1 MGAHEAYRLKVR
13 ERRRRKSR
21 AAALSA
27 WTATAAAFVV
37 ILTGLVLFRGEVVK
51 RWPESASTYAVIGM
65 PVNRFGLEFMETE
78 AERFFDG
85 TTPILE
91 VRGAVQ
97 NVTSSTV
104 AAPLIRVILLDDQ
117 GFKVAEAFAPIQPSS
132 IPEEAIAVFA
142 ARVENPPF
150 ESFELELDLVPARYR
165 DCREQVETI
174 MSHPKF
180 ESVLSE
186 ADLMARIDD
195 LAQRLAPRLEGEWSA
210 INILIGATP
219 FTSDLMK
226 ALARLDIHPVLDAL
240 LAGKLPRCP

>member
-1 MGAHEAYRLKVR
+1 MILTCPECETQYFAEDSTIGESGRTVKCASCGHSWFVGPEGTGAGAATLGAHETYRLKVR

-51 RWPESASTYAVIGM
+51 RWPESASTYAAIGM

-97 NVTSSTV
+97 NVTSNTV
-104 AAPLIRVILLDDQ
+104 AAPLVRVILLDDQ
-117 GFKVAEAFAPIQPSS
+117 GVKVAEAFAPIQPSS
-132 IPEEAIAVFA
+132 IPEEATAVFA

-150 ESFELELDLVPARYR
+150 ESFELELDLVPA
-165 DCREQVETI
+165 DT
-174 MSHPKF
+174 
-180 ESVLSE
+180 
-186 ADLMARIDD
+186 
-195 LAQRLAPRLEGEWSA
+195 
-210 INILIGATP
+210 
-219 FTSDLMK
+219 
-226 ALARLDIHPVLDAL
+226 ALAENRL
-240 LAGKLPRCP
+240 RQ